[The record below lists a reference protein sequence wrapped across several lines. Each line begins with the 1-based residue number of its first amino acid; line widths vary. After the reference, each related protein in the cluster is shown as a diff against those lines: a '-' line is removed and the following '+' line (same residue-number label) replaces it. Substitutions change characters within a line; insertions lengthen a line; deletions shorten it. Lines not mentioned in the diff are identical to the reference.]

1 MIIKTINLEDYKEV
15 AELIRESFSQSEHGY
30 GNEAELVDKIR
41 NEEGYIKDLEIVAFE
56 DGKITGHGLLSE
68 VSIVNQSQSFKGLVL
83 APLDVFPAYQGK
95 GIGAAILL
103 ELEKRAKILDY
114 SFISILG
121 HESYYPRF
129 GYVPASQYQIQAPF
143 EVPDQNFMIKEL
155 IDGRLEGKSGVIQ
168 YSEAFN

>member
-83 APLDVFPAYQGK
+83 APLDVLPAYQGK

>member
-83 APLDVFPAYQGK
+83 APLDLLPAYQGK

-143 EVPDQNFMIKEL
+143 EVPNENFMIKEL

>member
-83 APLDVFPAYQGK
+83 APLDVLPAYQGK

-129 GYVPASQYQIQAPF
+129 GYVPASQYQIQARF
-143 EVPDQNFMIKEL
+143 EVPNENFMIKEL

>member
-83 APLDVFPAYQGK
+83 APLDVLPAYQGK

-155 IDGRLEGKSGVIQ
+155 IDGRLEVKSGVIQ

>member
-83 APLDVFPAYQGK
+83 APLDV
-95 GIGAAILL
+95 L
-103 ELEKRAKILDY
+103 
-114 SFISILG
+114 
-121 HESYYPRF
+121 
-129 GYVPASQYQIQAPF
+129 
-143 EVPDQNFMIKEL
+143 
-155 IDGRLEGKSGVIQ
+155 
-168 YSEAFN
+168 

>member
-1 MIIKTINLEDYKEV
+1 M
-15 AELIRESFSQSEHGY
+15 
-30 GNEAELVDKIR
+30 
-41 NEEGYIKDLEIVAFE
+41 
-56 DGKITGHGLLSE
+56 
-68 VSIVNQSQSFKGLVL
+68 
-83 APLDVFPAYQGK
+83 PAYQGK

-143 EVPDQNFMIKEL
+143 EVPNENFMIKEL

>member
-1 MIIKTINLEDYKEV
+1 MIIKTINLENYKEV

-56 DGKITGHGLLSE
+56 DGKITGHGLVSV

-83 APLDVFPAYQGK
+83 APLDVLPAYQGK

-143 EVPDQNFMIKEL
+143 EVPNENFMIKEL

>member
-1 MIIKTINLEDYKEV
+1 MELKKQLEEITRARFGAAPEDCGDKQLCRALLELTNRLAQERSAPKGDRKLYYFS
-15 AELIRESFSQSEHGY
+15 AEF
-30 GNEAELVDKIR
+30 
-41 NEEGYIKDLEIVAFE
+41 
-56 DGKITGHGLLSE
+56 
-68 VSIVNQSQSFKGLVL
+68 LVL
-83 APLDVFPAYQGK
+83 APLDVLPAYQGK

-143 EVPDQNFMIKEL
+143 EVPNENFMIKEL

>member
-41 NEEGYIKDLEIVAFE
+41 NEEGYIKDLEIVAFK

-83 APLDVFPAYQGK
+83 APLDVLPAYQGK

-143 EVPDQNFMIKEL
+143 EVPNENFMIKEL
-155 IDGRLEGKSGVIQ
+155 IDGGLEGKSGVIQ

>member
-83 APLDVFPAYQGK
+83 APLDVLPAYQGK

-143 EVPDQNFMIKEL
+143 EVPNENFMIKEL

>member
-1 MIIKTINLEDYKEV
+1 MIIKTINLENYKEV

-30 GNEAELVDKIR
+30 GNEAKLVDKIR

-83 APLDVFPAYQGK
+83 APLDVLPAYQGK

-143 EVPDQNFMIKEL
+143 EVPNENFMIKEL

>member
-15 AELIRESFSQSEHGY
+15 AELIRESFIQSEHGY

-83 APLDVFPAYQGK
+83 APLDVLPAYQGK

-143 EVPDQNFMIKEL
+143 EVPNENFMIKEL

>member
-83 APLDVFPAYQGK
+83 APLDVLPAYQGK

-143 EVPDQNFMIKEL
+143 EVPNENFMIKEL

-168 YSEAFN
+168 YLEAFN

>member
-83 APLDVFPAYQGK
+83 APLDVLPAYQGK
-95 GIGAAILL
+95 GIGSAILL

>member
-1 MIIKTINLEDYKEV
+1 MIIKTINLENYKEV

-83 APLDVFPAYQGK
+83 APLDVLPAYQGK

-129 GYVPASQYQIQAPF
+129 GYVPSSQYQIQAPF
-143 EVPDQNFMIKEL
+143 EVPNENFMIKEL

>member
-83 APLDVFPAYQGK
+83 APLDVLPAYQGK

-143 EVPDQNFMIKEL
+143 EVPNENFMIKEL

-168 YSEAFN
+168 YSEAYN

>member
-1 MIIKTINLEDYKEV
+1 MIIKTINLENYKEV

-68 VSIVNQSQSFKGLVL
+68 VSIVNQSQSFKGFVL
-83 APLDVFPAYQGK
+83 APLDVLPAYQGK

-143 EVPDQNFMIKEL
+143 EVPNENFMIKEL

>member
-1 MIIKTINLEDYKEV
+1 MPKRMGVLE
-15 AELIRESFSQSEHGY
+15 FSQSEHGY

-83 APLDVFPAYQGK
+83 APLDVLPAYQGK

-143 EVPDQNFMIKEL
+143 EVPNENFMIKEL

>member
-83 APLDVFPAYQGK
+83 APLDVLPAYQGK

-168 YSEAFN
+168 YSEAFI

>member
-56 DGKITGHGLLSE
+56 DGKITGQGLLSE

-83 APLDVFPAYQGK
+83 APLDVLPAYQGK

-143 EVPDQNFMIKEL
+143 EVPNENFMIKEL

>member
-143 EVPDQNFMIKEL
+143 EVPNENFMIKEL

>member
-83 APLDVFPAYQGK
+83 APLDVLPAYQGK

-155 IDGRLEGKSGVIQ
+155 IDEIGRASCRERV
-168 YSEAFN
+168 

>member
-83 APLDVFPAYQGK
+83 APLDVLPAYQGK

-129 GYVPASQYQIQAPF
+129 CYVPASQYQIQAPF

>member
-1 MIIKTINLEDYKEV
+1 MIIKTINLENYNEV
-15 AELIRESFSQSEHGY
+15 TELIRESFSQSEHGY

-83 APLDVFPAYQGK
+83 APLDVLPAYQGK
-95 GIGAAILL
+95 GIVAAILL

-143 EVPDQNFMIKEL
+143 EVPNENFMIKEL

>member
-56 DGKITGHGLLSE
+56 DGKITGHVLLSE

-83 APLDVFPAYQGK
+83 APLDVLPAYQGK

>member
-1 MIIKTINLEDYKEV
+1 MIIKTINIEDYKEV

-83 APLDVFPAYQGK
+83 APLDVLPAYQGK

-143 EVPDQNFMIKEL
+143 EVPNENFMIKEL

>member
-1 MIIKTINLEDYKEV
+1 MIIKTINLENYKEV

-68 VSIVNQSQSFKGLVL
+68 VSIVNQNQSFKGLVL
-83 APLDVFPAYQGK
+83 APLDVLPAYQGK

-143 EVPDQNFMIKEL
+143 EVPNENFMIKEL